1 MASRLPMIKW
11 TQRKWM
17 LNRQTANNNRTKG
30 DYLSWWWFISLS
42 TLQGLCTLL
51 TCVRPINLLMFSDK
65 KIMSPSDVTTL
76 MKPPSDF
83 RYQLSIS
90 LSTSV
95 VSVAV
100 AQAAMGHK
108 TREFENACVH
118 VSVRTLASLVLA
130 LKSLADV
137 QNKQQQLHPAT
148 PNPPNNT
155 EGPSQLRG
163 QYLWK
168 YWKNLFWKNT

>member
-1 MASRLPMIKW
+1 MIHC
-11 TQRKWM
+11 
-17 LNRQTANNNRTKG
+17 
-30 DYLSWWWFISLS
+30 
-42 TLQGLCTLL
+42 TLLGPYTLL

-65 KIMSPSDVTTL
+65 KTMSPSDVTTL

-100 AQAAMGHK
+100 AQAAMGKK

-118 VSVRTLASLVLA
+118 VSVHKLSGLVLA
-130 LKSLADV
+130 LECLADV

-155 EGPSQLRG
+155 DLPSATALHTRTHTIPTYSEIQTPTMPSCLMA
-163 QYLWK
+163 L
-168 YWKNLFWKNT
+168 NLCSLSI

>member
-1 MASRLPMIKW
+1 MI
-11 TQRKWM
+11 
-17 LNRQTANNNRTKG
+17 
-30 DYLSWWWFISLS
+30 YC
-42 TLQGLCTLL
+42 TLLGPCTLL

-65 KIMSPSDVTTL
+65 NTMSPSDVTTL

-100 AQAAMGHK
+100 AQAAMGNK
-108 TREFENACVH
+108 TGEFENACVH

-130 LKSLADV
+130 LESLADV

-148 PNPPNNT
+148 PNTPNNT
-155 EGPSQLRG
+155 DLPSGTALHTQHTARAHARTHTHTMPCCLMA
-163 QYLWK
+163 L
-168 YWKNLFWKNT
+168 NLCSLSI